1 MRVVNCVPIIQTGSV
16 TVMTKD
22 IGSAFRSL
30 GADVREMRYRPGQNA
45 PEILPDL
52 TSWLAESRDGGI
64 LVDVNGAIVTSN
76 PGARAI
82 ENHADCFDSFSFL
95 TDTPLNFP
103 SRLENWPLGGMVG
116 LVDAS
121 FFDLA
126 RFMKYQRPSFLFHP
140 HGGPPTPPYVPDTKD
155 RDIEF
160 LFIGNIAKVDD
171 ATSHAASLYKND
183 PVLIEL
189 FLSSFENVTPDKTPF
204 QITLSTALTGPATYR
219 RKDVA
224 LVAVHLELYL
234 SNVSRQ
240 RILASL
246 EGLGVTIVGTVAEGA
261 LGPTA
266 DATVLGFHP
275 FEACLDLVSRAKILI
290 NVVPSFPNGAH
301 ERLFYALSRGAAVMT
316 TQSTFLEN
324 DCRSHG
330 FVEFFDIENM
340 DIREKTI
347 HLLRDLDRGMVD
359 RESMLRHYLEHHTW
373 KQRLEPVLT
382 QARKRVA

>member
-1 MRVVNCVPIIQTGSV
+1 
-16 TVMTKD
+16 MTKD

-30 GADVREMRYRPGQNA
+30 GADVREMGYRPGQNA

-52 TSWLAESRDGGI
+52 TSWLAESRDGGT

-82 ENHADCFDSFSFL
+82 ENHAECFDSFSFL

-103 SRLENWPLGGMVG
+103 SRLENWPLGRMVR

-204 QITLSTALTGPATYR
+204 QITLSTALTRPATYR

-234 SNVSRQ
+234 SIPRLSADPKKAGIFAEEGFLSGHGSRWIFE
-240 RILASL
+240 R
-246 EGLGVTIVGTVAEGA
+246 GGA
-261 LGPTA
+261 LGPE
-266 DATVLGFHP
+266 DCDP
-275 FEACLDLVSRAKILI
+275 
-290 NVVPSFPNGAH
+290 PS
-301 ERLFYALSRGAAVMT
+301 ERDPRGGAAG
-316 TQSTFLEN
+316 
-324 DCRSHG
+324 H
-330 FVEFFDIENM
+330 
-340 DIREKTI
+340 
-347 HLLRDLDRGMVD
+347 RDLAPG
-359 RESMLRHYLEHHTW
+359 
-373 KQRLEPVLT
+373 
-382 QARKRVA
+382 